1 MTPYK
6 NFSNETST
14 NTRWYSKLNWQFLT
28 IIGLITLIAFINF
41 YSITHTPS
49 SPMVSVFWKQVLWI
63 TFGFLIFFIL
73 SAIDYQFFCRFS
85 YFFYGVNILALTAVL
100 FFGQSF
106 HGAQRW
112 FDFGWFSYQPSETM
126 KAALICVLASIFSKK
141 STQYVYG
148 FRQMIGAV
156 VAIVLPM
163 VLIVYQPDLGT
174 ALLIGI
180 QGGTVALFLRMN
192 RRLWI
197 TFTALFI
204 IVIPALWTF
213 VLKDYQKNRV
223 LMFMSADKDPYG
235 AGYNTIQ
242 SKIAIGS
249 GQIFGK
255 GFQHGTQ
262 AQLEFLPERHT
273 DFVFSVLSEEHGF
286 AGSLFTIAVF
296 LILILKIFQIASE
309 SRDKVGTY
317 LCLGA
322 LSIIFWHTIINI
334 SMAIGLLPVVGVP
347 LPILSYGGSN
357 TITTFIILGLVS
369 SVSIRRYLYS

>member
-1 MTPYK
+1 MVPYK
-6 NFSNETST
+6 NVNRDIYTDT
-14 NTRWYSKLNWQFLT
+14 HWYAKLNWQFFT
-28 IIGLITLIAFINF
+28 IISLITCIALINF
-41 YSITHTPS
+41 YSITHTSS
-49 SPMVSVFWKQVLWI
+49 SPMVFIFWKQVLWI
-63 TFGFLIFFIL
+63 ASGFLIFFIL

-85 YFFYGVNILALTAVL
+85 YFFYSVNIIALIAVL
-100 FFGQSF
+100 FTGQSS

-126 KAALICVLASIFSKK
+126 KIALICVLASIFSKK

-148 FRQMIGAV
+148 FRQIIGAV
-156 VAIVLPM
+156 ALTVLPM
-163 VLIVYQPDLGT
+163 GLILYQPDLGT

-180 QGGTVALFLRMN
+180 QGGTVALFLRMH
-192 RRLWI
+192 RKLWI
-197 TFTALFI
+197 SFLALFI
-204 IVIPALWTF
+204 IVIPTLWTF

-249 GQIFGK
+249 GQVFGK

-296 LILILKIFQIASE
+296 LILILKIFQMASE
-309 SRDKVGTY
+309 SRDKMGTY

-334 SMAIGLLPVVGVP
+334 NMSIGLLPIVGVP

-357 TITTFIILGLVS
+357 TITTFITLGLVS

>member
-1 MTPYK
+1 MAPYK
-6 NFSNETST
+6 NVNSDGYTDT
-14 NTRWYSKLNWQFLT
+14 HWYSKLNWQFLT
-28 IIGLITLIAFINF
+28 IIGLITLIALINF
-41 YSITHTPS
+41 YSITQTPS
-49 SPMVSVFWKQVLWI
+49 SPMISVFWKQVLWI
-63 TFGFLIFFIL
+63 VFGFLIFFIL
-73 SAIDYQFFCRFS
+73 STIDYQFFCRFS
-85 YFFYGVNILALTAVL
+85 YFFYTINILALVAVL
-100 FFGQSF
+100 FVGQSS

-126 KAALICVLASIFSKK
+126 KIALICVLASIFSKK

-148 FRQMIGAV
+148 FRQIIGAV
-156 VAIVLPM
+156 FLTVLPM

-192 RRLWI
+192 RNLWI
-197 TFTALFI
+197 AFFALFI
-204 IVIPALWTF
+204 IFIPTLWTF
-213 VLKDYQKNRV
+213 VLKDYQKSRI

-249 GQIFGK
+249 GQVFGK
-255 GFQHGTQ
+255 GFQQGTQ

-286 AGSLFTIAVF
+286 VGSLFTVAIF

-322 LSIIFWHTIINI
+322 LSIIFWHIIINI
-334 SMAIGLLPVVGVP
+334 NMVIGLLPIVGVP

-357 TITTFIILGLVS
+357 TITTFITLGLVS

>member
-6 NFSNETST
+6 KVISENYSDTH
-14 NTRWYSKLNWQFLT
+14 WYLKLNFQFLT
-28 IIGLITLIAFINF
+28 IIGLIALIALINF
-41 YSITHTPS
+41 YSVTHTPS
-49 SPMVSVFWKQVLWI
+49 SPLISVFWKQVLWM
-63 TFGFLIFFIL
+63 TLGFLIFFIL

-85 YFFYGVNILALTAVL
+85 YFFYGVNILALIAVL
-100 FFGQSF
+100 FAGQSF

-141 STQYVYG
+141 PTQYVHG
-148 FRQMIGAV
+148 FKQIIGAV
-156 VAIVLPM
+156 LLTILPM
-163 VLIVYQPDLGT
+163 TLIIYQPDLGT

-180 QGGTVALFLRMN
+180 QGGTMALFLKISRN
-192 RRLWI
+192 LWI
-197 TFTALFI
+197 AFFTLFI
-204 IVIPALWTF
+204 ILIPALWTF

-242 SKIAIGS
+242 SKIAVGS

-255 GFQHGTQ
+255 GFQQGTQ

-309 SRDKVGTY
+309 SRDKVGAY

-322 LSIIFWHTIINI
+322 LSIIFWQTIINI
-334 SMAIGLLPVVGVP
+334 NMAIGLLPIVGVP

-357 TITTFIILGLVS
+357 TITIFIILGLVS
-369 SVSIRRYLYS
+369 SVSIRRYILR

>member
-1 MTPYK
+1 
-6 NFSNETST
+6 
-14 NTRWYSKLNWQFLT
+14 
-28 IIGLITLIAFINF
+28 
-41 YSITHTPS
+41 
-49 SPMVSVFWKQVLWI
+49 MVSVFWKQILWVVL
-63 TFGFLIFFIL
+63 GFLIFFIL

-85 YFFYGVNILALTAVL
+85 YFFYTVNILALTGVL
-100 FFGQSF
+100 FFGQSS

-141 STQYVYG
+141 STQYVHG
-148 FRQMIGAV
+148 FRHIIWPV
-156 VAIVLPM
+156 FLTVLPM
-163 VLIVYQPDLGT
+163 VLILYQPDLGT
-174 ALLIGI
+174 AVLIGV
-180 QGGTVALFLRMN
+180 QGGTLALFLKMKRS
-192 RRLWI
+192 LWI
-197 TFTALFI
+197 TFIALFI
-204 IVIPALWTF
+204 IIIPTLWTF
-213 VLKDYQKNRV
+213 VLKDYQKSRV

-249 GQIFGK
+249 GQVFGK

-286 AGSLFTIAVF
+286 AGSLFTLAVF
-296 LILILKIFQIASE
+296 LMLILKIFQIASE

-334 SMAIGLLPVVGVP
+334 NMTIGLLPVVGVP

-357 TITTFIILGLVS
+357 TITTFITLGLIS